1 MLLVTSKSSLQFP
14 PLFTMFQ
21 HHVDVLLLKL
31 PLLRPPRYE
40 NSVGNSEKSHP
51 SHGPPSIEV
60 NNSNGNH
67 ADSRSIEIYVSL
79 LQKNLQV
86 SCDFLNWYFKGRT
99 QQEETWKYKKTQK
112 LIIEQRKTARKYFQK
127 KHPSWNLA
135 FSKPK
140 FREVWYLSKN
150 QPLIC
155 EQTEKALEGDF
166 MCCFS

>member
-99 QQEETWKYKKTQK
+99 QQEETWKYKKNS
-112 LIIEQRKTARKYFQK
+112 KTNHRTEENCSKIFPK
-127 KHPSWNLA
+127 KTPFVEFGVLEAKISWSLVV
-135 FSKPK
+135 P
-140 FREVWYLSKN
+140 
-150 QPLIC
+150 
-155 EQTEKALEGDF
+155 
-166 MCCFS
+166 